1 MAENTDVKLYP
12 IRPEELSNAAKLRSL
27 ALFGGF
33 PAKGKITFFCDH
45 FASFLQFVACK
56 LNLKISWK
64 TAKFL
69 EIKNAKIVL
78 KNNAK
83 ILK

>member
-33 PAKGKITFFCDH
+33 LAKGKITFFVTILLH
-45 FASFLQFVACK
+45 FCSLLLA
-56 LNLKISWK
+56 N
-64 TAKFL
+64 
-69 EIKNAKIVL
+69 
-78 KNNAK
+78 
-83 ILK
+83 